1 MVEQIGKEKF
11 DELLKGDK
19 PVVCDFFA
27 TWCGP
32 CKMLAPVME
41 EVSEEFKDKAVFVK
55 VDVDSNAELA
65 ARYGIMSIPQI
76 SVFKDGQEAEKSLGY
91 MNKSAL
97 TEFLTEK
104 L

>member
-1 MVEQIGKEKF
+1 MVEQVNKEKF

-32 CKMLAPVME
+32 CRMLAPVIDGL
-41 EVSEEFKDKAVFVK
+41 SQSFGDKAVFVQ
-55 VDVDSNAELA
+55 VDVDENAELSV
-65 ARYGIMSIPQI
+65 RYGIMSIPLVAI
-76 SVFKDGQEAEKSLGY
+76 FKNGELAAKSLGY
-91 MNKSAL
+91 ISK
-97 TEFLTEK
+97 TEAEKFLNDN

>member
-1 MVEQIGKEKF
+1 MVQQINIKEF

-41 EVSEEFKDKAVFVK
+41 EVSEGFSDKAVFVK
-55 VDVDSNAELA
+55 VDIDENAELA
-65 ARYGIMSIPQI
+65 ARYGIMSIPLVA
-76 SVFKDGQEAEKSLGY
+76 VFVGGEEKAKTLGY
-91 MNKSAL
+91 MTKSEA
-97 TEFLTEK
+97 EDFLK
-104 L
+104 NNL